1 MGCAAGRG
9 LVIGGVALAAL
20 ATSLA
25 RPVSAEEAGA
35 LVTVPSGR
43 EVRWIDTISDAP
55 GPDGLTLR
63 FRFLVP
69 GLGAPVWQEA
79 PERAEADMQALCDG
93 FALPRLATVG
103 PRPAQVVISLSD
115 RVLPFGEV
123 DETAVQFFEAYSV
136 ANGACE
142 WELF

>member
-69 GLGAPVWQEA
+69 ALGAPVWQEA
-79 PERAEADMQALCDG
+79 PERAEADMQALCDR
-93 FALPRLATVG
+93 FALPRVSGIG
-103 PRPAQVVISLSD
+103 PQPSQLIISMAD
-115 RVLPFGEV
+115 RALPFGEAAP
-123 DETAVQFFEAYSV
+123 EATQYFEAFRLE
-136 ANGACE
+136 NGQCV
-142 WELF
+142 WELY